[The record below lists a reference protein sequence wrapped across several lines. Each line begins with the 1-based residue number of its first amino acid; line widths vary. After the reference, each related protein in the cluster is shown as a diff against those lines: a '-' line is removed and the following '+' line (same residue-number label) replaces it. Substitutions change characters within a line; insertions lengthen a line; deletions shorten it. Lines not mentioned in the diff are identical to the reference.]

1 MSAVNVTLKVYE
13 DYKDPSDLHK
23 YVETRNELVGSFEI
37 GTVISN
43 ITLDDNEAKDM
54 AKDFYTLVDDNLPL
68 TVSNSTNVIK
78 LYYSKAYRKE
88 IYDLERNSLSDSVVN
103 QDVDV
108 LLKLIATTRGDIHR
122 KIVNYLWYTDVDKAD
137 EEHLKLLCGLI
148 GYKWVDSLGA
158 DKQRESIKFFLMLR
172 RLRGT
177 KFALKNLIRIF
188 GQSADTLYQATDLS
202 GVRIF
207 DYTDGNTYNMFPGD
221 IRIEIPD
228 MSSIL
233 RNAIEEIKLMG
244 TRLTFTYRISLSSS
258 DDELGMKYREGIY
271 LKLKLW
277 NTPGFRG
284 WDRQLATDLDRGWST
299 RLESIFC
306 RQIIYYYRDV
316 HNIVGTTNVLQEY
329 SPAFTLVDFLSTPGQ
344 TNVRGI
350 INNDSPILNNLV
362 LYR

>member
-1 MSAVNVTLKVYE
+1 MSLVNVTLKVYE
-13 DYKDPSDLHK
+13 DYKDPTDRYK
-23 YVETRNELVGSFEI
+23 YTETKNESIGSFEV

-43 ITLDDNEAKDM
+43 ITLTDDEAKEM
-54 AKDFYTLVDDNLPL
+54 SKDFYTLVNSNLPL
-68 TVSNSTNVIK
+68 TVSNSDTTIK
-78 LYYSKAYRKE
+78 LYYSKAYRVD
-88 IYDLERNSLSDSVVN
+88 IYNLERNSLSDSVVN
-103 QDVDV
+103 EDVDV
-108 LLKLIATTRGDIHR
+108 LLKLMATTRGDIYR

-137 EEHLKLLCGLI
+137 EEHLRLLCGLI

-258 DDELGMKYREGIY
+258 DSTGMSYKEGIY

-277 NTPGFRG
+277 NTPALVG
-284 WDRQLATDLDRGWST
+284 WDRVITTDLERGWNT
-299 RLESIFC
+299 KLNSIFC
-306 RQIIYYYRDV
+306 NQIIYYYRDK
-316 HNIVGTTNVLQEY
+316 HNIIANTDIKQEY
-329 SPAFTLVDFLSTPGQ
+329 SAPFTIVDFLSQPGL

-350 INNDSPILNNLV
+350 INNDSPILNELV

>member
-1 MSAVNVTLKVYE
+1 MSLVNVTLKVYE
-13 DYKDPSDLHK
+13 DYKDTSNPYK
-23 YVETRNELVGSFEI
+23 YIEKETTTIGSFEV

-43 ITLDDNEAKDM
+43 ITIDPNEAEEM
-54 AKDFYTLVDDNLPL
+54 AKDFYTLVNSNLPL
-68 TVSNSTNVIK
+68 TVSNSDNIIK
-78 LYYSKAYRKE
+78 LYYSKAYRE
-88 IYDLERNSLSDSVVN
+88 DIYKLEKSSISPSVMN
-103 QDVDV
+103 DDIDV
-108 LLKLIATTRGDIHR
+108 LLKLMATTRGDIYR
-122 KIVNYLWYTDVDKAD
+122 KIANYLWYTDVDKAD

-258 DDELGMKYREGIY
+258 DSTGMSYKEGIY

-277 NTPGFRG
+277 STPAFRG
-284 WDRQLATDLDRGWST
+284 WDKVLTTDLTRGWNT
-299 RLESIFC
+299 KLNSIFC
-306 RQIIYYYRDV
+306 NQIIYYYRDKYSIIANTDV
-316 HNIVGTTNVLQEY
+316 KQEY
-329 SPAFTLVDFLSTPGQ
+329 SPAFTYIDFLSLPGQ
-344 TNVRGI
+344 TNVRGV
-350 INNDSPILNNLV
+350 INNDSPILDDLV